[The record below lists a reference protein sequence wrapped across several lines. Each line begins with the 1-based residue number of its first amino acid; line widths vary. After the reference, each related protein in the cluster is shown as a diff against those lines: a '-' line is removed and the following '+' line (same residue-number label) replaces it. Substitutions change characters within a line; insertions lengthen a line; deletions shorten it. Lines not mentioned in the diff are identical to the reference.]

1 MSLDIA
7 IRTNGVQTIEFKD
20 YDKIL
25 DEAQRLADKMQ
36 TVEVT
41 EENRK
46 ENKALLAELR
56 KRIKVLDS
64 ETVAVKNKVLEPYNV
79 INNQRNE
86 LKEVLNHAIDSIND
100 QLKTFTEKEQEERT
114 LQIKKLFDKYQ
125 VSYNAPRW
133 LSFDKFIAKNRSLV
147 TNKATSQ
154 KTITQAV
161 VMYFEVFKQDYA
173 DLKENVTTKVDRS
186 AILMSYSTNG
196 FNMEQAINEY
206 VEMISERERL
216 EAEQERVRETKVPD
230 IIILTGNEDKIV
242 DKPIEVSYT
251 NIKVKTS
258 DLAKLKKLGIEW
270 EEI

>member
-1 MSLDIA
+1 MVFEIA
-7 IRTNGVQTIEFKD
+7 IQTNGMQTIEFKN
-20 YDKIL
+20 YDEIYN
-25 DEAQRLADKMQ
+25 EAVRLADKMK

-41 EENRK
+41 EDNRS

-64 ETVAVKNKVLEPYNV
+64 ETVAVKNKVLEPYQV
-79 INNQRNE
+79 INQQRNE
-86 LKEVLNHAIDSIND
+86 LKEVLNNAIDSINN

-133 LSFDKFIAKNRSLV
+133 LSFDEFIAKNRSLV

-161 VMYFEVFKQDYA
+161 VMYFEVFKQDYE
-173 DLKENVTTKVDRS
+173 DLKEKVAIKDDRS
-186 AILMSYSTNG
+186 AILMSYSRNG
-196 FNMEQAINEY
+196 FNMEQAITEY
-206 VEMISERERL
+206 AEMISERERL
-216 EAEQERVRETKVPD
+216 EAEQQRVRETKVPD
-230 IIILTGNEDKIV
+230 IIILTGNENKVV

-258 DLAKLKKLGIEW
+258 DLDKLQKLGIEW
-270 EEI
+270 GEI